1 MGSSKG
7 GTLTAEIE
15 NRNWNLVV
23 KIELDESP
31 NPIIET
37 IQRIANALNVNIM
50 DWIFLSLL
58 APLFWASSNFVDK
71 YILGKYT
78 KGISD
83 FVFFSTI
90 TSWLF
95 FAVMFPFV
103 GTPELSIY
111 SLIPIATGMILV
123 YSYGFYGKALEQG
136 DTSSLVILFKLIPV
150 VTVIL
155 AFAFL
160 GQTLSSNELVG
171 FVIVLAGATIIS
183 FEKTKGIFIK
193 GFGMILIAILMWS
206 VMTLFVD
213 YGLTKMSFWD
223 YFMLDNLGSA
233 LAELTMFIIPSIRR
247 QVIEGIKTAQLGK
260 YIWFS
265 WNNVLDFLGQM
276 SIKKALAIAPS
287 AGLVTVVMQVQSF
300 YAIIIGVLL
309 TLFIP
314 HIIKE
319 DISTNTL
326 IKKIVGAVIMFS
338 GIYILLI

>member
-1 MGSSKG
+1 M
-7 GTLTAEIE
+7 
-15 NRNWNLVV
+15 N
-23 KIELDESP
+23 
-31 NPIIET
+31 
-37 IQRIANALNVNIM
+37 
-50 DWIFLSLL
+50 WIFLSLL

-78 KGISD
+78 KGIFD

-95 FAVMFPFV
+95 FAVIFLFI
-103 GTPELSIY
+103 GTPELSVY
-111 SLIPIATGMILV
+111 SLIPIATGMILI

-160 GQTLSSNELVG
+160 GQTLSSNELIG

-206 VMTLFVD
+206 VMTLFID

-223 YFMLDNLGSA
+223 YFMLDNFGSA
-233 LAELTMFIIPSIRR
+233 LAGLTMFIIPSIRR

-265 WNNVLDFLGQM
+265 WNNVLDFFGQM

-309 TLFIP
+309 TLLIP
-314 HIIKE
+314 NIIKE

-326 IKKIVGAVIMFS
+326 VKKIVGAVIMFL
-338 GIYILLI
+338 GVYILLT

>member
-1 MGSSKG
+1 M
-7 GTLTAEIE
+7 
-15 NRNWNLVV
+15 N
-23 KIELDESP
+23 
-31 NPIIET
+31 
-37 IQRIANALNVNIM
+37 
-50 DWIFLSLL
+50 WIFLSLL

-78 KGISD
+78 KGIFD

-90 TSWLF
+90 TSWVF
-95 FAVMFPFV
+95 FAAIFLFV
-103 GTPELSIY
+103 GTPELNIY
-111 SLIPIATGMILV
+111 SLIPIATGMVLI

-150 VTVIL
+150 ITVIL

-171 FVIVLAGATIIS
+171 FVVVLAGATIIS

-206 VMTLFVD
+206 VMTLFID

-233 LAELTMFIIPSIRR
+233 LAGLTMFIIPSIRR
-247 QVIEGIKTAQLGK
+247 QVIEGIKTATAGK

-265 WNNVLDFLGQM
+265 WNNVLDFFGQM

-300 YAIIIGVLL
+300 YAILIGVFL
-309 TLFIP
+309 TLLIP
-314 HIIKE
+314 NIIKE
-319 DISTNTL
+319 DISAPTL
-326 IKKIVGAVIMFS
+326 IKKVIGATIMFS
-338 GIYILLI
+338 GVYILLI

>member
-1 MGSSKG
+1 
-7 GTLTAEIE
+7 
-15 NRNWNLVV
+15 
-23 KIELDESP
+23 
-31 NPIIET
+31 
-37 IQRIANALNVNIM
+37 M

-78 KGISD
+78 KGIFD

-90 TSWLF
+90 TSWIF
-95 FAVMFPFV
+95 FALIFIFV
-103 GTPELSIY
+103 GIPELSIY
-111 SLIPIATGMILV
+111 SLIPIATGMILI

-160 GQTLSSNELVG
+160 GQTLSSNELIG

-206 VMTLFVD
+206 VMTLFID

-233 LAELTMFIIPSIRR
+233 LAGLTMFIIPSIRR
-247 QVIEGIKTAQLGK
+247 QVIDGIKTAQLGK

-265 WNNVLDFLGQM
+265 WNNVLDFFGQM

-300 YAIIIGVLL
+300 YAILIGVLL
-309 TLFIP
+309 TLVIP

-319 DISTNTL
+319 DISAPTL
-326 IKKIVGAVIMFS
+326 IKKVVGAVIMFS
-338 GIYILLI
+338 GVYLLLT

>member
-1 MGSSKG
+1 M
-7 GTLTAEIE
+7 
-15 NRNWNLVV
+15 N
-23 KIELDESP
+23 
-31 NPIIET
+31 
-37 IQRIANALNVNIM
+37 
-50 DWIFLSLL
+50 WIFLSLL

-78 KGISD
+78 KGIFD

-90 TSWLF
+90 TSWIF
-95 FAVMFPFV
+95 FALIFLFA
-103 GTPELSIY
+103 GTPELNIY
-111 SLIPIATGMILV
+111 SLIPIATGMILI

-150 VTVIL
+150 ITVIL

-160 GQTLSSNELVG
+160 GQTLSSNELLG
-171 FVIVLAGATIIS
+171 FVIVLVGATIVS
-183 FEKTKGIFIK
+183 FEKGKGVFIK
-193 GFGMILIAILMWS
+193 GFEMILIAILMWS
-206 VMTLFVD
+206 VMTLFID

-233 LAELTMFIIPSIRR
+233 LAGLTMFIIPSIRR
-247 QVIEGIKTAQLGK
+247 QVIEGIKTATARK

-265 WNNVLDFLGQM
+265 WNNVLDFFGQM

-300 YAIIIGVLL
+300 YAILIGILL

-319 DISTNTL
+319 DISASIL
-326 IKKIVGAVIMFS
+326 IKKFVGAVIMFS
-338 GIYILLI
+338 GVYILLT

>member
-1 MGSSKG
+1 M
-7 GTLTAEIE
+7 
-15 NRNWNLVV
+15 N
-23 KIELDESP
+23 
-31 NPIIET
+31 
-37 IQRIANALNVNIM
+37 
-50 DWIFLSLL
+50 WIFLSLL

-78 KGISD
+78 KGIFD

-90 TSWLF
+90 TSWFLF
-95 FAVMFPFV
+95 VAIFLFV
-103 GTPELSIY
+103 GVPELNWY
-111 SLIPIATGMILV
+111 SLIPIATGMVLI

-150 VTVIL
+150 ITVIL

-171 FVIVLAGATIIS
+171 FVVVLVGATIVS
-183 FEKTKGIFIK
+183 FEKSKGIFIK

-206 VMTLFVD
+206 VMTLFID

-233 LAELTMFIIPSIRR
+233 FAGLTMFIVPSIRR
-247 QVIEGIKTAQLGK
+247 QVIEGIKTARVSK
-260 YIWFS
+260 YVWFS
-265 WNNVLDFLGQM
+265 WNNILDFFGQM

-300 YAIIIGVLL
+300 YAILIGVLL
-309 TLFIP
+309 TLLIP
-314 HIIKE
+314 SVIKE
-319 DISTNTL
+319 DISAPTL
-326 IKKIVGAVIMFS
+326 IKKSIGAAIMFS
-338 GIYILLI
+338 GVYILLV

>member
-1 MGSSKG
+1 M
-7 GTLTAEIE
+7 
-15 NRNWNLVV
+15 N
-23 KIELDESP
+23 
-31 NPIIET
+31 
-37 IQRIANALNVNIM
+37 
-50 DWIFLSLL
+50 WIFLSLL

-78 KGISD
+78 KGIFD
-83 FVFFSTI
+83 FVFFSTV

-95 FAVMFPFV
+95 FAVIFLFV

-111 SLIPIATGMILV
+111 SLIPIATGMILI

-160 GQTLSSNELVG
+160 GQTLSSNELIG

-193 GFGMILIAILMWS
+193 GFEMILIAILMWS

-233 LAELTMFIIPSIRR
+233 LAGLTMFIIPSIRR
-247 QVIEGIKTAQLGK
+247 QVIDGIKTAQLGK

-265 WNNVLDFLGQM
+265 WNNVLDFFGQM

-300 YAIIIGVLL
+300 YAILIGVLL
-309 TLFIP
+309 TLVIP
-314 HIIKE
+314 YIIKE
-319 DISTNTL
+319 DISAPTL
-326 IKKIVGAVIMFS
+326 IKKVIGAVIMFS
-338 GIYILLI
+338 GVYLLLT

>member
-1 MGSSKG
+1 M
-7 GTLTAEIE
+7 
-15 NRNWNLVV
+15 N
-23 KIELDESP
+23 
-31 NPIIET
+31 
-37 IQRIANALNVNIM
+37 
-50 DWIFLSLL
+50 WIFLSLL

-71 YILGKYT
+71 YILGKHT
-78 KGISD
+78 KGIFD

-90 TSWLF
+90 TSWVF
-95 FAVMFPFV
+95 FAAILLFT
-103 GTPELSIY
+103 GTPELSFY
-111 SLIPIATGMILV
+111 SLIPIATGMILI

-160 GQTLSSNELVG
+160 GQTLSSNELIG
-171 FVIVLAGATIIS
+171 FVVVLAGATIVS
-183 FEKTKGIFIK
+183 FEKSKGIFIK

-206 VMTLFVD
+206 VMTLFID

-223 YFMLDNLGSA
+223 YFLLDNLGSA
-233 LAELTMFIIPSIRR
+233 LAGLTMFIIPSIRR
-247 QVIEGIKTAQLGK
+247 QVIEGIKTATAGK

-265 WNNVLDFLGQM
+265 WNNVLDFFGQM

-300 YAIIIGVLL
+300 YAILIGVLL

-319 DISTNTL
+319 DISVSML
-326 IKKIVGAVIMFS
+326 VKKFIGAMIMFS
-338 GIYILLI
+338 GVYILLT

>member
-1 MGSSKG
+1 M
-7 GTLTAEIE
+7 
-15 NRNWNLVV
+15 N
-23 KIELDESP
+23 
-31 NPIIET
+31 
-37 IQRIANALNVNIM
+37 
-50 DWIFLSLL
+50 WIFLSLL

-78 KGISD
+78 KGIFD

-95 FAVMFPFV
+95 FAVIFLFV
-103 GTPELSIY
+103 GVPELSIY
-111 SLIPIATGMILV
+111 SLIPIATGMILI

-160 GQTLSSNELVG
+160 GQTLSSNELIG

-206 VMTLFVD
+206 VMALFID
-213 YGLTKMSFWD
+213 YGLTKMSFWN

-233 LAELTMFIIPSIRR
+233 LAGLTMFIIPSIRR

-260 YIWFS
+260 YVWFS
-265 WNNVLDFLGQM
+265 WNNVLDFFGQM

-309 TLFIP
+309 TLLIP
-314 HIIKE
+314 SIIKE
-319 DISTNTL
+319 DISKNTL
-326 IKKIVGAVIMFS
+326 IKKIAGAVIMFL
-338 GIYILLI
+338 GVYILLT

>member
-1 MGSSKG
+1 M
-7 GTLTAEIE
+7 
-15 NRNWNLVV
+15 N
-23 KIELDESP
+23 
-31 NPIIET
+31 
-37 IQRIANALNVNIM
+37 
-50 DWIFLSLL
+50 WIFLSLL

-78 KGISD
+78 KGIFD

-90 TSWLF
+90 TSWIF
-95 FAVMFPFV
+95 FAAIFLFV
-103 GTPELSIY
+103 GTPELNIY
-111 SLIPIATGMILV
+111 SLIPIATGMVLI

-150 VTVIL
+150 ITVIL

-171 FVIVLAGATIIS
+171 FVVVLAGATIIS

-206 VMTLFVD
+206 VMTLFID

-233 LAELTMFIIPSIRR
+233 LAGLTMFIIPSIRR
-247 QVIEGIKTAQLGK
+247 QVIEGIKTATAGK

-265 WNNVLDFLGQM
+265 WNNVLDFFGQM

-300 YAIIIGVLL
+300 YAILIGVFL
-309 TLFIP
+309 TLLIP
-314 HIIKE
+314 NIIKE
-319 DISTNTL
+319 DISAPTL
-326 IKKIVGAVIMFS
+326 IKKVIGATIMFS
-338 GIYILLI
+338 GVYILLI